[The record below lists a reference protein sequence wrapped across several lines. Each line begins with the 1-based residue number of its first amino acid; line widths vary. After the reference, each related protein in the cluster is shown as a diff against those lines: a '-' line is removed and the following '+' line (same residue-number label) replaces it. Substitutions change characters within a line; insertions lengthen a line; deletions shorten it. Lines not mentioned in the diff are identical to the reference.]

1 MSRTSSIMIGVSAIA
16 IGLGVPGICL
26 YASLFY
32 GFNYVAAAIVAFMA
46 VLVGGGIVII
56 GVVEGPLGRVF
67 DDSGRIERHKL
78 RVLRENQQATLEELD
93 DIVDVLGEIRDVL
106 KSVEE

>member
-1 MSRTSSIMIGVSAIA
+1 MITLSAIA

>member
-1 MSRTSSIMIGVSAIA
+1 MITLSAIA

-26 YASLFY
+26 YASIFY

-46 VLVGGGIVII
+46 VLVGGGIVIL
-56 GVVEGPLGRVF
+56 GVVEGPLGKVF
-67 DDSGRIERHKL
+67 DDSGKIERHKL
-78 RVLRENQQATLEELD
+78 RVLRDNQRATLEELD
-93 DIVDVLGEIRDVL
+93 EIVGVLGEIRDVL

>member
-1 MSRTSSIMIGVSAIA
+1 MSKTSSIMITLSAIA

-46 VLVGGGIVII
+46 VLVGGGIVIM

-67 DDSGRIERHKL
+67 DDSGKIERHKL

>member
-1 MSRTSSIMIGVSAIA
+1 MSKTSSIMIGISAIA

-32 GFNYVAAAIVAFMA
+32 GFNYVAAAIVALMA
-46 VLVGGGIVII
+46 VLVGGGIVIV
-56 GVVEGPLGRVF
+56 GVTTGPLGKTF

-78 RVLRENQQATLEELD
+78 RVLRENQRATLEELD
-93 DIVDVLGEIRDVL
+93 DIVDVLGEIRDIL

>member
-1 MSRTSSIMIGVSAIA
+1 MSKTSSIMIGVSAIA

>member
-1 MSRTSSIMIGVSAIA
+1 MSRTSSIMITLSAIA

-46 VLVGGGIVII
+46 ILVGGGIVIV
-56 GVVEGPLGRVF
+56 GVVQGPLGRVF

-78 RVLRENQQATLEELD
+78 SVLRENQRATLEELD
-93 DIVDVLGEIRDVL
+93 EIVDVLGEIRDVL

>member
-1 MSRTSSIMIGVSAIA
+1 MSKTSSIMIGISAIA
-16 IGLGVPGICL
+16 IGLGVPGVCL

-32 GFNYVAAAIVAFMA
+32 GFNYVAAAIVAFVA
-46 VLVGGGIVII
+46 VLVGGGIVIT
-56 GVVEGPLGRVF
+56 GVTTGPLGKTF

-78 RVLRENQQATLEELD
+78 R
-93 DIVDVLGEIRDVL
+93 VDVLGEIRDVL

>member
-1 MSRTSSIMIGVSAIA
+1 MSRSSSIMIGISAIA

-26 YASLFY
+26 YANLFY
-32 GFNYVAAAIVAFMA
+32 GFNYVAAAIVAFIA
-46 VLVGGGIVII
+46 VLVGGCIVII

-67 DDSGRIERHKL
+67 DDSGKIERHKL

>member
-1 MSRTSSIMIGVSAIA
+1 MSKTSSIMITLSAIA

-46 VLVGGGIVII
+46 VLVGGGIVIM

-67 DDSGRIERHKL
+67 DDSGKIERHKL
-78 RVLRENQQATLEELD
+78 RVLRDNQQATLEELD

>member
-1 MSRTSSIMIGVSAIA
+1 MSKTSSIMIGISAIA
-16 IGLGVPGICL
+16 IGLGVPSVCL

-46 VLVGGGIVII
+46 VLTGGVIVII
-56 GVVEGPLGRVF
+56 GVIEGPLGRVF
-67 DDSGRIERHKL
+67 DDSGMVERHKL
-78 RVLRENQQATLEELD
+78 RVLRESQQATLEELD
-93 DIVDVLGEIRDVL
+93 EIVDVLGEIRDVL

>member
-1 MSRTSSIMIGVSAIA
+1 MSKTSSIMIAVSAIA

-32 GFNYVAAAIVAFMA
+32 GFNYVAAAVVAFMA
-46 VLVGGGIVII
+46 VLVGGGIAIV
-56 GVVEGPLGRVF
+56 GVVDGPLGKTF
-67 DDSGRIERHKL
+67 DDSGRVERHKL
-78 RVLRENQQATLEELD
+78 RVLRENQRATLEELD
-93 DIVDVLGEIRDVL
+93 EIVGILGEIRDVL

>member
-46 VLVGGGIVII
+46 VLVGGGIVIV
-56 GVVEGPLGRVF
+56 GVVQGPLGRVF

-93 DIVDVLGEIRDVL
+93 EIVDVLGEIRDVL

>member
-1 MSRTSSIMIGVSAIA
+1 MITLSAIA

-46 VLVGGGIVII
+46 VLVGGGIVIM
-56 GVVEGPLGRVF
+56 GVVEGPLGRVMF
-67 DDSGRIERHKL
+67 EDSGRIDRHKL

>member
-1 MSRTSSIMIGVSAIA
+1 MSKTSSIMIGISAIA

-46 VLVGGGIVII
+46 VLVGGVIVIV
-56 GVVEGPLGRVF
+56 GVTNGPLGKTF
-67 DDSGRIERHKL
+67 DDSGRIDRHKL
-78 RVLRENQQATLEELD
+78 RGLRENQRATLEELD
-93 DIVDVLGEIRDVL
+93 DIVDVLGEIRDIL